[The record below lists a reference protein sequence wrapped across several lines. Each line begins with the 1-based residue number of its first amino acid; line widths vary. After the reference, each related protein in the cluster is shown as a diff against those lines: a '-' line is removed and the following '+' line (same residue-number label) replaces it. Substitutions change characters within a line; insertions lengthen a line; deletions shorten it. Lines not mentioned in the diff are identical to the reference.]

1 MLDTLFMQI
10 IDMTK
15 AGSIV
20 ILFVLLVRLFLKR
33 APKIFSYVLWAT
45 VLFRL
50 LCPVSIES
58 NVSLFAA
65 FDAPAEKNAPLHTE
79 TAVNRDAPII
89 VPPAAFGDA
98 AHGVQTQNTVP
109 PLAPAKMQAEAD
121 AAAWVWLG
129 GVLAMAV
136 YGGAS
141 YLRLRRRLLTASPL
155 RENIYL
161 ADHIPTPF
169 VMGLLRPRIYLPS
182 ELGEEEYKYILL
194 HERHHIRRGDH
205 IIKMLAFAALAL
217 HWFNPLAWVAFVCA
231 ARDMEMSCD
240 EAVVK
245 KLGGGVLPDYAASLL
260 HLATGRRVIALAPL
274 AFGEGDTKERVRN
287 LARWKK
293 PALWV
298 VVLGV
303 AVCVILTACL
313 ATDPAGETAEEAR
326 DGYYLLIGAD
336 GVESIEIKIRG
347 MKTGGVVNAD
357 GSLFEKGEK
366 VWLEPLDGVTDLR
379 GVSIAAL
386 SVRSEIIYSLSI
398 PENAASDEVINIIAA
413 DGWLLVPGGFVPPKD
428 APAWDDALLEKYVD
442 IAALP
447 ALDMAIE
454 ERYVFDDRVLLMED
468 SIDNELEQVV
478 FEYYYCISSAQ
489 FDRLMGLVGENE
501 VLQITAKNEQKNF
514 DEGIYMS
521 EYVLHE
527 LEVLP
532 AEEVKKGHQHAK
544 DDIAARIA
552 EHDLASYALVSVDH
566 SFKHNELSAS
576 MGPQLTDGRYMRYW
590 LLGKAASDTEYKLYE
605 VFWDNFTNGESDVF
619 PPAQGGEDPSVTTV
633 KWTYSPMMSATWH
646 AAFHFNFDLSDY
658 SHIEASCDNGSLWNL
673 HAQGQPRDKTM
684 RFEQGEPLCWM
695 PGDGDEL
702 TNTAENAKVTFTV
715 YDGGEIV
722 TNGVLVIVR
731 TGEEN
736 GQSFYEARLTETQLL
751 ALVQETGSL
760 GAAVVMAENGTL
772 VSYADVNHNHI
783 NEEVYVRTIEP
794 NMIYELTVVEEGEV
808 LYSAQAGLAHA
819 GWNTVMLYY
828 EDGQDYLVE
837 YQPSMFQGDGV
848 YHYVIFSL
856 DGGERVVKEESSV
869 DFSLPLEKRPD
880 MDAFARRM
888 NILLRNSSV
897 LLSTEQGILVDDWAE
912 ASSLP
917 QLYPVRFDP
926 DEIWTAINGERG
938 GEITANAVRLPTA
951 PLLLQFLSGAG
962 GWATL
967 LTMQPDGSFTG
978 VYSDADMGSGA
989 AEYPNGTYY
998 VSDFAGRFEDIER
1011 ISDTMWTMRLGG
1023 LTYENEVGETWVEDG
1038 MLHIASDAHGI
1049 AGGEEFLLCAPL
1061 TPIDDLPAECRSWHP
1076 EAYRWRQGERELLQ
1090 GWAVCNLNTGTAFF
1104 SEGIFS

>member
-10 IDMTK
+10 VDMTK
-15 AGSIV
+15 TGSVV
-20 ILFVLLVRLFLKR
+20 ILSVLLVRLALKR
-33 APKIFSYVLWAT
+33 TPKIFSYVLWAA

-245 KLGGGVLPDYAASLL
+245 KLGGDILPDYAASLL

-293 PALWV
+293 PALWAFVLCTVLCV
-298 VVLGV
+298 V
-303 AVCVILTACL
+303 LTACL
-313 ATDPAGETAEEAR
+313 ATDPVGETAAEGAQ
-326 DGYYLLIGAD
+326 DGYYLVIGAD

-357 GSLFEKGEK
+357 GTAFEKGDK
-366 VWLEPLDGVTDLR
+366 IWLEQIQDISDLR
-379 GVSIAAL
+379 GLCIAAYGADG
-386 SVRSEIIYSLSI
+386 EIIYSLSI
-398 PENAASDEVINIIAA
+398 PENAASDEVVNIVAA
-413 DGWLLVPGGFVPPKD
+413 DEWLLVPTGFVPQG
-428 APAWDDALLEKYVD
+428 EK
-442 IAALP
+442 
-447 ALDMAIE
+447 
-454 ERYVFDDRVLLMED
+454 ED
-468 SIDNELEQVV
+468 S
-478 FEYYYCISSAQ
+478 
-489 FDRLMGLVGENE
+489 
-501 VLQITAKNEQKNF
+501 
-514 DEGIYMS
+514 
-521 EYVLHE
+521 
-527 LEVLP
+527 
-532 AEEVKKGHQHAK
+532 
-544 DDIAARIA
+544 
-552 EHDLASYALVSVDH
+552 
-566 SFKHNELSAS
+566 
-576 MGPQLTDGRYMRYW
+576 
-590 LLGKAASDTEYKLYE
+590 
-605 VFWDNFTNGESDVF
+605 
-619 PPAQGGEDPSVTTV
+619 SVTTV

-702 TNTAENAKVTFTV
+702 TETAENAKVTFTV

-760 GAAVVMAENGTL
+760 GAAVVMAGNGTL
-772 VSYADVNHNHI
+772 VSYADVNHNRV

-819 GWNTVMLYY
+819 GWNTIMLYY
-828 EDGQDYLVE
+828 EDGKDYLVE

-856 DGGERVVKEESSV
+856 EGGERVVKEESSV

-897 LLSTEQGILVDDWAE
+897 LLSTEQGILVDRWAE

-938 GEITANAVRLPTA
+938 GEITANAARLPSA

-978 VYSDADMGSGA
+978 IYSDADMGSGA

-998 VSDFAGRFEDIER
+998 VSGFSGRFEDFEQLG
-1011 ISDTMWTMRLGG
+1011 DTMWSMRLSE
-1023 LTYENEVGETWVEDG
+1023 LQTEKQPGETWVEDG
-1038 MLHIASDAHGI
+1038 TLYIAAEAHGI
-1049 AGGEEFLLCAPL
+1049 AGGEEFLLCGPL

-1076 EAYRWRQGERELLQ
+1076 EAYLWRQGERELLQ
-1090 GWAVCNLNTGTAFF
+1090 GWAICNLNTGTAFF

>member
-1 MLDTLFMQI
+1 MLDAIFMQI

-15 AGSIV
+15 AGSVV
-20 ILFVLLVRLFLKR
+20 ILFVLLARLFLRK
-33 APKIFSYVLWAT
+33 APKLFSYVLWAA

-65 FDAPAEKNAPLHTE
+65 FDAPSEQNETLYAEDAAVQNTPVAAP
-79 TAVNRDAPII
+79 PM
-89 VPPAAFGDA
+89 AFGGLSPEVQMQGA
-98 AHGVQTQNTVP
+98 APSVVPEKVQTG
-109 PLAPAKMQAEAD
+109 AS
-121 AAAWVWLG
+121 AAAWVWIVG
-129 GVLAMAV
+129 ALAMAV

-141 YLRLRRRLLTASPL
+141 YLRLRRRILTASPL
-155 RENIYL
+155 RENIFL

-169 VMGLLRPRIYLPS
+169 VMGLLRPKIYLPS

-205 IIKMLAFAALAL
+205 ITKMLAFAALAL
-217 HWFNPLAWVAFVCA
+217 HWFNPLAWIAFVCA

-245 KLGGGVLPDYAASLL
+245 KLGGDILPDYAASLL

-313 ATDPAGETAEEAR
+313 ATDPAGETAEEAQ
-326 DGYYLLIGAD
+326 DGYYLVIGAD

-386 SVRSEIIYSLSI
+386 SVRSEILYSLSI

-413 DGWLLVPGGFVPPKD
+413 DEWLLVPSDFEPPKD
-428 APAWDDALLEKYVD
+428 APAWEDVLLEKYVD
-442 IAALP
+442 VAALP
-447 ALDMAIE
+447 ALDIDIE
-454 ERYVFDDRVLLMED
+454 ERYVFDDRLLLMED
-468 SIDNELEQVV
+468 SVDNELERVV
-478 FEYYYCISSAQ
+478 FEYYHAKSSAR
-489 FDRLMGLVGENE
+489 FDRLMALLGGDES
-501 VLQITAKNEQKNF
+501 LQITAKNEQKNF

-521 EYVLHE
+521 EYILHG
-527 LEVLP
+527 LESLP
-532 AEEVKKGHQHAK
+532 AEAVKGASEHVR
-544 DDIAARIA
+544 DDIALKIA
-552 EHDLASYALVSVDH
+552 EQELVSYALVSVDH

-576 MGPQLTDGRYMRYW
+576 MGPQLTDGRYTWYW
-590 LLGKAASDTEYKLYE
+590 LLGKAATDTGYKLCALY
-605 VFWDNFTNGESDVF
+605 WGD
-619 PPAQGGEDPSVTTV
+619 
-633 KWTYSPMMSATWH
+633 
-646 AAFHFNFDLSDY
+646 AAS
-658 SHIEASCDNGSLWNL
+658 G
-673 HAQGQPRDKTM
+673 
-684 RFEQGEPLCWM
+684 
-695 PGDGDEL
+695 
-702 TNTAENAKVTFTV
+702 
-715 YDGGEIV
+715 
-722 TNGVLVIVR
+722 
-731 TGEEN
+731 
-736 GQSFYEARLTETQLL
+736 
-751 ALVQETGSL
+751 ETGGDASP
-760 GAAVVMAENGTL
+760 GTL
-772 VSYADVNHNHI
+772 VSYADVDHDRV
-783 NEEVYVRTIEP
+783 NEEVYVRAIEP
-794 NMIYELTVVEEGEV
+794 NMLCELTVVEEGEV
-808 LYSAQAGLAHA
+808 LYSAQAGLAHS
-819 GWNTVMLYY
+819 GWNTIMLYY

-848 YHYVIFSL
+848 YHYAIFSL
-856 DGGERVVKEESSV
+856 EGGERVVKEESSV

-888 NILLRNSSV
+888 NIILRNSSV

-917 QLYPVRFDP
+917 QLYPVRFDV
-926 DEIWTAINGERG
+926 DEIQAAINGERG
-938 GEITANAVRLPTA
+938 GEITANAARLPTA
-951 PLLLQFLSGAG
+951 PLLLCFSSGAG
-962 GWATL
+962 AWGTL

-978 VYSDADMGSGA
+978 TYSDAEMGSGA

-998 VSDFAGRFEDIER
+998 VSDFSGRFESFER
-1011 ISDTMWTMRLGG
+1011 ISDTMWTIRLAA
-1023 LTYENEVGETWVEDG
+1023 LQTEKLPEETWVEDG
-1038 MLHIASDAHGI
+1038 VRYIASEAYGI
-1049 AGGEEFLLCAPL
+1049 EGGEEFLLCGPL
-1061 TPIDDLPAECRSWHP
+1061 TPIDDLPAECRTWHP
-1076 EAYRWRQGERELLQ
+1076 EAYLWRQGERELLQ
-1090 GWAVCNLNTGTAFF
+1090 GWAICNLNTGTAFF